1 MGGKSTILRQVCIT
15 IILAQIGC
23 YVPADYC
30 EIAPFDR
37 IFTRIGANDNIMFN
51 ESTFMV
57 ELHETAQILKYATQN
72 SLVRSLLVVVTDKF

>member
-23 YVPADYC
+23 FVPAESC
-30 EIAPFDR
+30 VIAPFDR

-72 SLVRSLLVVVTDKF
+72 SLV